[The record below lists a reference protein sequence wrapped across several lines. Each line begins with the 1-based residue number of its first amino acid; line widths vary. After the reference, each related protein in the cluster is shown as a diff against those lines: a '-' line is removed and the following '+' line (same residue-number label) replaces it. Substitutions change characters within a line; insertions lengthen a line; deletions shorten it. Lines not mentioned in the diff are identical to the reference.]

1 MALKKPS
8 ELLDVKESSESFL
21 DNSVQK
27 FVEQPELNSFS
38 EVFDLFKNNISNIEV
53 LSGKVE
59 EIQAE
64 VKSLLTREDLERA
77 MVSQLL
83 VLEQSIR
90 DVQDKV
96 KGINES
102 NLKSIKRDIAVLSSS
117 VNDFVEVEVPKYK
130 KISVE
135 SEFRIGK
142 NFSQLENN
150 VNKSLDV
157 INEFVENKYKEL
169 EESLEGINEQSLS
182 GIVDDFKSLENIIN
196 EFKTNDIPKYK
207 KFIVS
212 SEKRSE
218 TLVNEKLDQFD
229 IKVQGNI
236 DSIDE
241 KLDQFD
247 SKVQGNI
254 DSIDAKVV
262 SEISTLND
270 KFLEF
275 REEDIP
281 RYKKFIVDTEK
292 RTESKLKEFGE
303 ETESKLKE
311 FGEETESKLKEF
323 GEDFD
328 SKINQSNKSITD
340 LDKKFFKLSEED
352 IPKYKNFIVGFEIK
366 NDKNLKE
373 FGEKLD
379 DTTFSI
385 LEKISLIDRDHT
397 DIRDLITSKVNEIN
411 DLTSEVNDLVSTVEL
426 SEDKFKKSIEK
437 KVSDLEIEVIRN
449 ESHLKTQN
457 ENLEKVQED
466 IKSSLTGLSDLV
478 EECDKNNYDLGKKI
492 KYLEEVFTKFDEKEI
507 LTEGLLDSPNET
519 NSDPLTPTDQ
529 NFVTL
534 DQLQEHYKLFVNRIQ
549 QQLSTLGGGG
559 ETRLEFLDD
568 VNRNSAK
575 VDGKFLKYQSS
586 TGKWVGADAGVD
598 LSQTQIFTGGIAEK
612 FQTGTTLAADNT
624 LALSDGNVIRRTSN
638 ESGNQTVNFT
648 GVHSTLSNGEVVS
661 FTVIITP
668 NGSGVINAV
677 QIDGQAITVSWSG
690 GSAPSAGSSGKDVY
704 TFSIFKT
711 GTGVS
716 DYEVYGA
723 ATNYA

>member
-8 ELLDVKESSESFL
+8 ELLNTKKVSSESFL
-21 DNSVQK
+21 DKPVQK

-38 EVFDLFKNNISNIEV
+38 EVFDSFKNNLSNIEV

-64 VKSLLTREDLERA
+64 VKSLLKKEDLERA

-90 DVQDKV
+90 DIQSKV
-96 KGINES
+96 KGINDS
-102 NLKSIKRDIAVLSSS
+102 NLESIKEEIATLSSS
-117 VNDFVEVEVPKYK
+117 VNDFIEVEVPKYK
-130 KISVE
+130 KRTVE

-142 NFSQLENN
+142 NFSQLESN
-150 VNKSLDV
+150 VNKSLDVVNESLDV
-157 INEFVENKYKEL
+157 INEFVENKYQEL
-169 EESLEGINEQSLS
+169 AESLEGINEQSLS
-182 GIVDDFKSLENIIN
+182 GIVEDFKNLENIIN

-207 KFIVS
+207 DFIVT

-218 TLVNEKLDQFD
+218 TLVDKKLDQFD
-229 IKVQGNI
+229 SKVKENI

-247 SKVQGNI
+247 SKVKENI

-262 SEISTLND
+262 SEVSTLND
-270 KFLEF
+270 KFLELK
-275 REEDIP
+275 EEDIP
-281 RYKKFIVDTEK
+281 SYKKFILDTEK
-292 RTESKLKEFGE
+292 RTESKLKEFSE
-303 ETESKLKE
+303 DTESKLKE
-311 FGEETESKLKEF
+311 LGEN
-323 GEDFD
+323 FD
-328 SKINQSNKSITD
+328 SKINQSSKSISD
-340 LDKKFFKLSEED
+340 LDEKIVKFREED
-352 IPKYKNFIVGFEIK
+352 IPSYKKFIVETEIK
-366 NDKNLKE
+366 SDKNLKE

-379 DTTFSI
+379 NTTSSI
-385 LEKISLIDRDHT
+385 LEKVNLIDRDHT
-397 DIRDLITSKVNEIN
+397 DLVDLITSKVTEVN
-411 DLTSEVNDLVSTVEL
+411 DLTSEVTGLVSTVEL
-426 SEDKFKKSIEK
+426 SEEKFKKSIEEK
-437 KVSDLEIEVIRN
+437 ISNLEIEVIRN
-449 ESHLKTQN
+449 ESHLKIQN

-507 LTEGLLDSPNET
+507 LTEGLLNSPSET

-534 DQLQEHYKLFVNRIQ
+534 DQLQNHYRLFINRIQ
-549 QQLSTLGGGG
+549 EQLATLGGGG
-559 ETRLEFLDD
+559 EVRLEFLDD
-568 VNRNSAK
+568 VDRDTAK

-586 TGKWVGADAGVD
+586 TGKWVGDSGTD
-598 LSQTQIFTGGIAEK
+598 LSQTQIFTGGLVEK

-624 LALSDGNVIRRTSN
+624 LALSDGNVIRRTDN

-648 GVHSTLSNGEVVS
+648 GVHSTLSSGQVVS

-668 NGSGVINAV
+668 NGSGVINVV
-677 QIDGQAITVSWSG
+677 QIDGQAITIKWSG
-690 GSAPSAGSSGKDVY
+690 GSVPSAGSSGKDVY
-704 TFSIFKT
+704 TFSVFKT